1 MAEPTTR
8 FARQIRFLQA
18 RLSPEGYL
26 GLHLTIGLLVIL
38 AAGWWFADIAEDMS
52 GEAAKRLLDERV
64 TAWFRQR
71 ATPALTQISRVVTF
85 FGSVGF
91 VAVASSCGAIVLLV
105 REWWYQLLALTLA
118 VGGGSL
124 LNILLKHFFHRQ
136 RPVLENPLLTL
147 SSFGFPS
154 GHTMG
159 ATLLYGVLAVF
170 VAQSVRTWRLRALAF
185 SMAAL
190 AGALIGLSRIY
201 LGAHYLTDVVGAIA
215 VGLAWLAFCWTGVRR
230 CGNGG
235 VARDDTEIS
244 ATRRAV
250 DCCSADRR

>member
-1 MAEPTTR
+1 MSEPTPRR
-8 FARQIRFLQA
+8 FARWKRFLQA

-26 GLHLTIGLLVIL
+26 GLHLTVGLLVIL

-52 GEAAKRLLDERV
+52 RNAATRLFDERV
-64 TAWFRQR
+64 ASWFHQH
-71 ATPALTQISRVVTF
+71 ATPALTQVMRVVTF

-91 VAVASSCGAIVLLV
+91 VAAASSGVAIFLIV
-105 REWWYQLLALTLA
+105 RKRWFQAVMLTLA

-147 SSFGFPS
+147 TSFGFPS

-159 ATLLYGVLAVF
+159 ATLFYGALAVF
-170 VAQSVRTWRLRALAF
+170 LAQSVRGWRGRVLAF
-185 SMAAL
+185 WIAAL
-190 AGALIGLSRIY
+190 AVALIGLSRIY

-215 VGLAWLAFCWTGVRR
+215 VGLAWLAFCWTGVETLRKWR
-230 CGNGG
+230 G
-235 VARDDTEIS
+235 RP
-244 ATRRAV
+244 R
-250 DCCSADRR
+250 